1 MFLEY
6 EGKINLFYTMKRLF
20 IGVPIYSQTAV
31 QVTEIWQAD
40 QSLNL
45 NRLVWTK
52 PSNWHM
58 TLVFLGACPEA
69 VVSQLISIMDE
80 AFKLVP
86 AYTSLLTGV
95 GVFPEKG
102 RPNVW
107 WLGLDNIQPLL
118 PGYIQLVSLLRRNDF
133 VFDSK
138 PLKPHLTVARIKYL
152 ANRDYLESML
162 EEYRPYNFGMINI
175 NRVNLFES
183 VSTPQG
189 VRYDALYE
197 KELLRK

>member
-1 MFLEY
+1 
-6 EGKINLFYTMKRLF
+6 MKRLF
-20 IGVPIYSQTAV
+20 IGVPIYAPNAMQIANTWQT
-31 QVTEIWQAD
+31 D
-40 QSLNL
+40 RLLNL

-58 TLVFLGACPEA
+58 TLVFLGTCPEA
-69 VVSQLISIMDE
+69 VLNQLITLMDE
-80 AFKLVP
+80 AFKHIPV
-86 AYTSLLTGV
+86 YNSLLTGV

-118 PGYIQLVSLLRRNDF
+118 PGYNHLVSLLRENDF
-133 VFDSK
+133 VFDNK

-162 EEYRPYNFGMINI
+162 EEYRHYNFGMIII
-175 NRVNLFES
+175 NRVTLFES

>member
-1 MFLEY
+1 
-6 EGKINLFYTMKRLF
+6 MKRLF
-20 IGVPIYSQTAV
+20 IGVPIYSPKAV
-31 QVTEIWQAD
+31 LVTKTWQAN
-40 QSLNL
+40 QSLSL
-45 NRLVWTK
+45 NRLAWTN

-69 VVSQLISIMDE
+69 VVSQLITLMDE
-80 AFKLVP
+80 AFRLTP
-86 AYTSLLTGV
+86 AYTSLLGGV

-118 PGYIQLVSLLRRNDF
+118 PGYNQLVSLLRKNDF

-152 ANRDYLESML
+152 ANRDYLESLL
-162 EEYRPYNFGMINI
+162 EEYRRYNFGIIDI
-175 NRVNLFES
+175 NRVTLFES

-197 KELLRK
+197 NELLSN